1 MSKKKRSGVDRKA
14 LEKRN
19 REREAAATKK
29 FYRILALVLSG
40 LMVLGVMTYFILFI
54 LGLL

>member
-14 LEKRN
+14 LEKQN